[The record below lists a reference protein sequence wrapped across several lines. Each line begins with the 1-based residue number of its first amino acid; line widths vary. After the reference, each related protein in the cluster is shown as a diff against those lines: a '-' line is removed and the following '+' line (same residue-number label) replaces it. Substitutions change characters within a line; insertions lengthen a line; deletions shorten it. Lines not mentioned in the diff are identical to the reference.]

1 MASPQTDVTPEV
13 DAVVVGAGFSGLYA
27 LHHLRDVVGLRTVVV
42 EAGAGV
48 GGTWYWNR
56 YPGARCDSESH
67 YYSYSFSPELEQ
79 EWEWSSR
86 YPEQPEILAYLE
98 HVADRFDLR
107 RDIRL
112 STRVMGATWH
122 GSSGRWHVATDAGPD
137 LRARYLVAA
146 VGCLSSANVPDL
158 PGLDRFA
165 GAWYHTGAWPPE
177 GVDLAGARV
186 GLIGTGSSG
195 IQAGP
200 VIADQAA
207 HLTVFQRT
215 PNFSVP
221 ARNAPLG
228 PEETARV
235 KAEYRA
241 IRDRARRSV
250 GGYPFDPSDRS
261 AMDDTPEAR
270 QALYEALWAE
280 GGFRFLYGSYYDL
293 LLDEESNE
301 TAAAFIRAKIR
312 EIVTDPATAEKLCPK
327 GYPYATKRPPIDTG
341 YFEMF
346 NRDNVTL
353 VDLQETPLVE
363 VTASG
368 VRTTTEEHAL
378 DVLVLATGFDAM
390 TGSLLRMDIRGRNGL
405 RLADAWAEG
414 PRSYLGIQV
423 AGFPNLFV
431 ITGPGSPSVL
441 VNMPVAIEQHVE
453 WIGAAIRH
461 LEESGRTTMEPSV
474 EAQDRWVDHVNA
486 LAARTLYPRADS
498 WYLGANIPG
507 KQRVFMPYVAGFARY
522 AQQCERVVEEGY
534 DGFVFGEPEPV
545 APAAVD

>member
-1 MASPQTDVTPEV
+1 MASPQTDATLEV

-27 LHHLRDVVGLRTVVV
+27 LHHLRDVVGLRTVVL

-67 YYSYSFSPELEQ
+67 YYSYSFSPKLEQ

-86 YPEQPEILAYLE
+86 YPEQPEILGYLE

-112 STRVMGATWH
+112 STRVAGATWD
-122 GSSGRWHVATDAGPD
+122 GPTERWQVATDAGLH
-137 LRARYLVAA
+137 LRARYFVAA

-158 PGLDRFA
+158 PGLDRFE
-165 GAWYHTGAWPPE
+165 GTWYHTGAWPRE
-177 GVDLAGARV
+177 GVELADKRV

-200 VIADQAA
+200 VIAAQAA

-215 PNFSVP
+215 PNYSVP
-221 ARNAPLG
+221 ARNSPLS

-261 AMDDTPEAR
+261 AVEDTPEAR

-280 GGFRFLYGSYYDL
+280 GGFKFLYGSYYDL
-293 LLDEESNE
+293 LLDEHSNE

-312 EIVTDPATAEKLCPK
+312 EIVKEPATAEKLCPK

-353 VDLQETPLVE
+353 VDLQETPMVE
-363 VTASG
+363 VITAG
-368 VRTTTEEHAL
+368 VRTTAEEHAV

-390 TGSLLRMDIRGRNGL
+390 TGSLLRMDIRGGDGL

-414 PRSYLGIQV
+414 PRTYLGIQV

-461 LEESGRTTMEPSV
+461 LEESGQATMEPSV

-522 AQQCERVVEEGY
+522 VQQCERVVEQGY
-534 DGFVFGEPEPV
+534 DGFVLTGPDT
-545 APAAVD
+545 AAAAVD